1 MVKTMNNMIRTDELY
16 NNLICSLKTRYRNSQ
31 IKAASSINHEMLLF
45 YWNLGRAIT
54 LIKAE
59 SRWGSK
65 FVDTLSFD
73 LRKDFPDAKG
83 LSRTNIFYM
92 IRFYRLYTN
101 ETIPQA
107 EGQLKPL
114 EYVPQTEGQIREEI
128 FAIPWGH
135 HKLIIDKCKGDTDK
149 AMFFVRKTIVN
160 NWSRAVLLNFL
171 DTNLYER
178 QGKAIS
184 NFKKTL
190 PAPQSD
196 LAQEM
201 TKDPYN
207 FDFLTMREGYYE
219 KELKDALMSNIS
231 QFLLELGTGFAFVG
245 REYRLEV
252 GNTEQF
258 IDMLFYN
265 ITLHCYVVIEVK
277 VRAFEPGDMG
287 QIGTYVAAVDGILRK
302 DGDAPT
308 VGLLVCKNKD
318 NVLAQYAVNSLN
330 APVGISEYKLSDLMP
345 DNFKGTLPSIEEIER
360 ELKYNQDNN
369 S

>member
-1 MVKTMNNMIRTDELY
+1 MNNMIKTDATY
-16 NNLICSLKTRYRNSQ
+16 NDWICSLKTRYRNSQ
-31 IKAASSINHEMLLF
+31 IKAASSVNREMLLF
-45 YWNLGRAIT
+45 YWNLGRDIT
-54 LIKAE
+54 LMQAE

-65 FVDTLSFD
+65 FVDALSAD
-73 LRKDFPDAKG
+73 LKKELPDAKG
-83 LSRTNIFYM
+83 FSRTNIFYM
-92 IRFYRLYTN
+92 TKFYRLYTN
-101 ETIPQA
+101 EKIPQV
-107 EGQLKPL
+107 EGQF
-114 EYVPQTEGQIREEI
+114 ENTEIVPQVGGQIEDDI

-135 HKLIIDKCKGDTDK
+135 HKLIMDKCKDDREK
-149 AMFFVRKTIVN
+149 ALFFVRKTIEN

-171 DTNLYER
+171 DTSLFER

-184 NFKKTL
+184 NFEKTL

-207 FDFLTMREGYYE
+207 FDFLTITEGYYE
-219 KELKDALMSNIS
+219 KELKDALMTNIS
-231 QFLLELGTGFAFVG
+231 KFLLELGTGFAFVG

-277 VRAFEPGDMG
+277 IRAFEPGDMG
-287 QIGTYVAAVDGILRK
+287 QIGTYVAAVDSILRK

-318 NVLAQYAVNSLN
+318 NVLAQYAVNSSN
-330 APVGISEYKLSDLMP
+330 APVGISEYELSDLMP
-345 DNFKGTLPSIEEIER
+345 ENFKGTLPSIEDIER
-360 ELKYNQDNN
+360 ELK
-369 S
+369 